1 MRRASF
7 DPGLVLQLLSQRPD
21 TYQMDVMVL
30 AEDDGALLGL
40 QLLLLLGLHT
50 LILTDD
56 QSLNMQR
63 TAAGPGR

>member
-1 MRRASF
+1 
-7 DPGLVLQLLSQRPD
+7 
-21 TYQMDVMVL
+21 MDVMVL

-50 LILTDD
+50 LILTHTK
-56 QSLNMQR
+56 SLNMQR